1 MPKVTVLQSGYYSN
15 TYLVDDGH
23 KALAVDPGNPD
34 IKAVLAHLEKNGLT
48 LEAVLITHGHIDH
61 IGGVPGLCKATGA
74 KAYVGREDLDCF
86 GDAKLNASFFLFD
99 PKELETPEDT
109 VLLDGGEELTLA
121 GYRIKVLATPYHTGG
136 SLCFHLPD
144 ERIVFTGDSLFKN
157 GIGRDDLPGAAKRK
171 RNESL
176 RLIASLPGETVCYPG
191 HGPKTKIEDE
201 KRFNPYIAEA
211 LKG

>member
-15 TYLVDDGH
+15 TYLIDDGH
-23 KALAVDPGNPD
+23 NALAVDPGNPD
-34 IKAVLAHLEKNGLT
+34 TKAVLAHLEKNNLT

-61 IGGVPGLCKATGA
+61 IGGVPALCKATDA
-74 KAYVGREDLDCF
+74 KAYVSREDLDCF

-99 PKELETPEDT
+99 PKELETPENT
-109 VLLDGGEELTLA
+109 VSLEGGEELTLA
-121 GYRIKVLATPYHTGG
+121 GYRIKVLSTPYHTSG
-136 SLCFHLPD
+136 SLCFYLPD
-144 ERIVFTGDSLFKN
+144 ERILFTGDSLFKS

-176 RLIASLPGETVCYPG
+176 RLIASLPEETVCYPG
-191 HGPKTKIEDE
+191 HGPKTKIGDE

-211 LKG
+211 LGA